1 MKGGVFIVSSIL
13 SEDEKVHSSITDI
26 CSPDTTYLDLM
37 IMYAAAK
44 RKGKT
49 KSFKLNYVNDMKWKG
64 EMNMKE
70 NKNIKNENIDQTV
83 FALTKA
89 ILESDKKEVCSLIKK
104 NESLKSLFIT
114 DNKKSYT
121 RPVILKS
128 SKLLS
133 EDKQKQYSDMY

>member
-1 MKGGVFIVSSIL
+1 MVSSIL

-37 IMYAAAK
+37 IMYAATK

-121 RPVILKS
+121 KPVILKS

>member
-1 MKGGVFIVSSIL
+1 MVSSIL

-26 CSPDTTYLDLM
+26 CSHDTTYLDLM
-37 IMYAAAK
+37 IMYAATK

-49 KSFKLNYVNDMKWKG
+49 KSFKLNYVDDMKWKG

-83 FALTKA
+83 FTLTKA
-89 ILESDKKEVCSLIKK
+89 ILESDKKEVRSLIKK

-121 RPVILKS
+121 KPVILKS

-133 EDKQKQYSDMY
+133 EDKQKQYSNMY

>member
-1 MKGGVFIVSSIL
+1 MVSSIL

-26 CSPDTTYLDLM
+26 CSPDTTYSDLM
-37 IMYAAAK
+37 IMYAATK
-44 RKGKT
+44 RKGKP
-49 KSFKLNYVNDMKWKG
+49 KLFKLNYVNDMKWKG

-83 FALTKA
+83 FTLTKA

-121 RPVILKS
+121 KPVILKS

>member
-1 MKGGVFIVSSIL
+1 MVSSIL

-26 CSPDTTYLDLM
+26 CSPNTTYLDLM
-37 IMYAAAK
+37 IMYAAK
-44 RKGKT
+44 RKGKP
-49 KSFKLNYVNDMKWKG
+49 KSFKLNYVDDMKWKG

-70 NKNIKNENIDQTV
+70 NKNIKNENIDQTA

-114 DNKKSYT
+114 DNKKSCT
-121 RPVILKS
+121 KSVILKS